1 MAFSHRAADTR
12 GRGPRGFRKRKGI
25 SIVRYV
31 YGITSALLAG
41 GTALAL
47 VTQSPVGAQV
57 AQNEKSEI
65 AKVVPRSGAP
75 ESFADLGEQLRPGV
89 VNISTKQEVTLGVRL
104 NPFAGTREPITQE
117 QQGGGS
123 GFLISAD
130 GYIVTTNHVVTRGP
144 P

>member
-1 MAFSHRAADTR
+1 MNAASMRRSCSIAVQPPARREPRRERWIFETR
-12 GRGPRGFRKRKGI
+12 GIP
-25 SIVRYV
+25 IVRYV

-75 ESFADLGEQLRPGV
+75 ESFADLVEQLQRSEEHTSELQSLMR
-89 VNISTKQEVTLGVRL
+89 ISYAV
-104 NPFAGTREPITQE
+104 FC
-117 QQGGGS
+117 
-123 GFLISAD
+123 
-130 GYIVTTNHVVTRGP
+130 
-144 P
+144 